1 MIWERMNYGVK
12 DGRVCFITHFK
23 LFKILQISDF
33 RVISFFSVK
42 ILTIFTLTFKERHF
56 KILLIDT

>member
-1 MIWERMNYGVK
+1 MDAYALSHILNYLK
-12 DGRVCFITHFK
+12 YFK
-23 LFKILQISDF
+23 FQISVF
-33 RVISFFSVK
+33 LVFFSVK